1 MKPLYLPSA
10 AIGNSLSLATFGPS
24 GEIMGFFYPHID
36 FAQNVREGM
45 FALHLPG
52 RQKRDLAW
60 CFSDPWTRRQ
70 QLAPDRN
77 VLVTELLSSEQ
88 GLAVRVTDFLPP
100 GEHALVR
107 RFEVRREH
115 PESEHR
121 LYQYLKLDVGDVG
134 PRNAVQLM
142 PDKKVVL
149 QQYQGIVLGVAASRE
164 FGIQCGIVGPA
175 GASSVKKGM
184 AASVLQGGDQCMG
197 DVDFAIGFD
206 LGIGAEWDVTL
217 VLAGGRTREEAAD
230 HARRLS
236 DVDYGAL
243 FHATQERAGSILA
256 ATTTCDQE
264 EFARAYN
271 RAVLSL
277 LDLYDESA
285 GTFIAAPEFDPG
297 FRYSGGY
304 GYCWPRDA
312 AHSALVAAA
321 LGFADRAR
329 RFFEWCADTQ
339 LHDGHWYQRYWVEG
353 TEGPSWCVRQHEIQL
368 DQTCAVLH
376 AAGRFAGM
384 LGEEEA
390 ISFTRRFHPTA
401 ERAAQAIVRHVDENG
416 LHKQSSDLWECSQG
430 SFAYTN
436 AAVVAALR
444 EAQAVF
450 GMNVPDL
457 GRIRALLLERLYDP
471 EGNRWAR
478 RIDPE
483 GRVDWTAD
491 SSCLGLIEPWG
502 LLDLDHPEGRSLALK
517 TLDFVERKLMRDI
530 NGGQAVLRFEN
541 ESYMGGGTGCVN
553 TLWLA
558 QCDLKVAGV
567 LAGEERASRINKA
580 KVLLRTVLA
589 NTNPVGQLPEL
600 IPNTDGFA
608 YWAAPHGWAS
618 ALLIQCVH
626 LLDALARDDRR
637 TEATWERATPF

>member
-60 CFSDPWTRRQ
+60 CFDDSWTRRQ
-70 QLAPDRN
+70 QLAPDQN
-77 VLVTELLSSEQ
+77 VLVTELLSPEQ
-88 GLAVRVTDFLPP
+88 KLAVTVTDLLPP
-100 GEHALVR
+100 GEPALVR
-107 RFEVRREH
+107 RFEVRRER
-115 PESEHR
+115 PETEYR

-134 PRNAVQLM
+134 LRNAVQLM
-142 PDKKVVL
+142 PEKKVIL
-149 QQYQGIVLGVAASRE
+149 QQHRDIVLGVAASRE
-164 FGIQCGIVGPA
+164 FGVQCGIVGPA

-197 DVDFAIGFD
+197 NVDFAVGFD
-206 LGIGAEWDVTL
+206 LGTHVEWEVTV

-230 HARRLS
+230 RARRLS
-236 DVDYGAL
+236 DADYGAL
-243 FHATQERAGSILA
+243 LHATQEQASSILA
-256 ATTTCDQE
+256 AAPTCEQE
-264 EFARAYN
+264 GLAPAYN

-297 FRYSGGY
+297 FQYSGGY

-312 AHSALVAAA
+312 AHSALVAAE
-321 LGFADRAR
+321 LGFAGQAR

-339 LHDGHWYQRYWVEG
+339 LADGHWYQRYWMEG

-376 AAGRFAGM
+376 AAGRFARM

-390 ISFTRRFHPTA
+390 ASFIRRFLPTA
-401 ERAAQAIVRHVDENG
+401 KRAAEAIVRHVDEKG

-444 EAQAVF
+444 EVQAIF
-450 GMNVPDL
+450 RLDVPEL
-457 GRIRALLLERLYDP
+457 GRIRAALIERLYDP

-491 SSCLGLIEPWG
+491 SSCLGLIEPWE
-502 LLDLDHPEGRSLALK
+502 LLDLDHPQERSLALK
-517 TLDFVERKLMRDI
+517 TIDFVERMLMRDI
-530 NGGQAVLRFEN
+530 RGGRAVLRFEN

-558 QCDLKVAGV
+558 QCHLKLAGV
-567 LAGEERASRINKA
+567 LAGDERVSRVNQAKA
-580 KVLLRTVLA
+580 LLHTVLA

-626 LLDALARDDRR
+626 LLDALARDDRQ
-637 TEATWERATPF
+637 TQAAWERATPF